1 MRRIWGNTGTRNIF
15 FFQINQSTKVSSI
28 LRGNVGKLEKKCRNE
43 TPIQESTLIPFA
55 CFLQPPPLVAS
66 EDTSLFLTTETHPP
80 THPSVCS
87 YFALPLSH
95 RHYVPFAGWLR
106 VSIATRHRGQTREH
120 AGGTYAHT
128 HPRSRVGGCRSMR
141 APTCRAWS
149 DPF

>member
-1 MRRIWGNTGTRNIF
+1 MRRIRGNTGTRNIF

-80 THPSVCS
+80 THPPIRLFLFRPPPLPPPLCS
-87 YFALPLSH
+87 LCWMVTRLYSNPPPRADK
-95 RHYVPFAGWLR
+95 RARRWYLR
-106 VSIATRHRGQTREH
+106 
-120 AGGTYAHT
+120 T
-128 HPRSRVGGCRSMR
+128 HPPPLEGRRV
-141 APTCRAWS
+141 
-149 DPF
+149 